1 MATILVIDDEEP
13 IRGIVEAYLKA
24 EGNTVYLAE
33 DGVQGL
39 ALFRRHKPDLIILDI
54 MLPGMDGL
62 EVLQQIRRES
72 AVYVLL
78 LTAKSDE
85 MDRVIGLTV
94 GADDYLTKPFSPR
107 ELVARVKAILR
118 RGRGSDEGQVLQ
130 FKHVRIDAQRYE
142 VYRDDELVELTT
154 REFQLLKL
162 LASYPGIVLSREQ
175 LLEQVWGYDYYGDD
189 RVVDVHVGH
198 IRQKLECNPA
208 DPQFILTVRGVGYK
222 FADRIAMKLSRKLFL
237 SYLLVVAIGLLV
249 LAVSTAFVAP

>member
-1 MATILVIDDEEP
+1 MASILVIDDEAS

-39 ALFRRHKPDLIILDI
+39 TLFRRYKPDLVILDI

-78 LTAKSDE
+78 LTTKSEE

-94 GADDYLTKPFSPR
+94 GADDYVTKPFSPR
-107 ELVARVKAILR
+107 ELAARVKAILR
-118 RGRGSDEGQVLQ
+118 RSRSPEDSQTLC
-130 FKHVRIDAQRYE
+130 FRHLRIDVQRHE
-142 VYRDDELVELTT
+142 VYRDDELIDLTA
-154 REFQLLKL
+154 REFSLLRL
-162 LASYPGIVLSREQ
+162 LATYPGMVLSREQ
-175 LLEQVWGYDYYGDD
+175 LLEQVWGYDYYGED
-189 RVVDVHVGH
+189 RVVDVHIGH
-198 IRQKLECNPA
+198 IRQKLEADPA

-222 FADRIAMKLSRKLFL
+222 FGDQP
-237 SYLLVVAIGLLV
+237 V
-249 LAVSTAFVAP
+249 